1 MCAETKCTPARAG
14 APGLSKCL
22 DSGTVKEVEVVA
34 AKYELDTGRVAVIKR
49 AWCSSRGNF
58 FYE

>member
-1 MCAETKCTPARAG
+1 MRAS
-14 APGLSKCL
+14 GLSKCL
-22 DSGTVKEVEVVA
+22 DSGMLKEVEVVA
-34 AKYELDTGRVAVIKR
+34 AKYELDSGSVGVIKR